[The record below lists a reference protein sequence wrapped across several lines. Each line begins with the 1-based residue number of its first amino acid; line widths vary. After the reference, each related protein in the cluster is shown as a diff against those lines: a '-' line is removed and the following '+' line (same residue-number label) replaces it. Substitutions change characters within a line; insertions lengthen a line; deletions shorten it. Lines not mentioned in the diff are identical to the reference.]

1 MCTLAI
7 SRGSQNK
14 IQVHVNTPLHTS
26 FKWRF
31 ITHPRESRRHILQ
44 SGQQNC
50 KAHLIAQHTLEHLP
64 LRLNSAV
71 DTYCTYVSL
80 SLSIND
86 RTSVMMV
93 VYDACHPICGIID
106 LFSAGLR
113 NKRFG
118 NLLIKFRSKYTLI
131 LKLETTLCWTAMSLY
146 YCCSGQGTQ
155 EPNLFYFG
163 LFVFDKQVLT
173 LYKNWRQI
181 TTHICLHLKHSYFIY
196 KDTFRQICISVIF
209 LYGRYICLCLLHYS
223 AKQQKQKLAHQVSPW
238 MKVWAYNLIFFSFI
252 QVLSAHWDG
261 FTCSLA
267 S

>member
-1 MCTLAI
+1 MRSFQMCTPAI

-31 ITHPRESRRHILQ
+31 VTHPRENRRHILQ

-50 KAHLIAQHTLEHLP
+50 KAHLTAQHTLEHLP

-106 LFSAGLR
+106 LFGAGLR

-118 NLLIKFRSKYTLI
+118 NLLIKFRNKYTLL
-131 LKLETTLCWTAMSLY
+131 LKLETTLC
-146 YCCSGQGTQ
+146 
-155 EPNLFYFG
+155 
-163 LFVFDKQVLT
+163 
-173 LYKNWRQI
+173 
-181 TTHICLHLKHSYFIY
+181 
-196 KDTFRQICISVIF
+196 
-209 LYGRYICLCLLHYS
+209 
-223 AKQQKQKLAHQVSPW
+223 
-238 MKVWAYNLIFFSFI
+238 
-252 QVLSAHWDG
+252 
-261 FTCSLA
+261 
-267 S
+267 